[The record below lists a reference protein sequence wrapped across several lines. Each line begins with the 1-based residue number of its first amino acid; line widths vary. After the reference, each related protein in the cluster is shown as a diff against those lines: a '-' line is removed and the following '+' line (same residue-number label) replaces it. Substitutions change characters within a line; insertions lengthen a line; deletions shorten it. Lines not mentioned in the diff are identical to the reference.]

1 MCCSS
6 MCGSLMSQQK
16 PFWMIGAGPFAPEL
30 FAPRL
35 FHCRRTRRF
44 ELVAVFFVMPVP
56 SPSSNCRKL
65 HPCIHTHTHAHTHA
79 HTHTHTHSHKH
90 HKHTHIYTEVHTH

>member
-1 MCCSS
+1 
-6 MCGSLMSQQK
+6 
-16 PFWMIGAGPFAPEL
+16 MIVWSGRFAPQL
-30 FAPRL
+30 FLPRL

-44 ELVAVFFVMPVP
+44 ELVAVFLVMPVP

-90 HKHTHIYTEVHTH
+90 HKHTSRSLSRIHTQTHLSLSHAYTHKLT